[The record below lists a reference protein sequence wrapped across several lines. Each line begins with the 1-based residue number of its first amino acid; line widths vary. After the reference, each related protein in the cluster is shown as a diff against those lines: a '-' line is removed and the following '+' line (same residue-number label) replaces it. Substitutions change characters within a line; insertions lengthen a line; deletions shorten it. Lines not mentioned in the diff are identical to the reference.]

1 MTNLEINKA
10 TALENYKE
18 AKKAYLENRTNENW
32 ISFCNAK
39 RVCMLL
45 GVRI

>member
-1 MTNLEINKA
+1 MRTGRDE
-10 TALENYKE
+10 ALNNYKE

-32 ISFCNAK
+32 IKFCDAK
-39 RVCMLL
+39 KVCMLL

>member
-1 MTNLEINKA
+1 MYTNKE
-10 TALENYKE
+10 TALNNYKE

-32 ISFCNAK
+32 IAFCEAK
-39 RVCMLL
+39 TNCMRL

>member
-1 MTNLEINKA
+1 MYMSKEE
-10 TALENYKE
+10 ALNNYKE

-32 ISFCNAK
+32 ITFCSAK
-39 RVCMLL
+39 TNCMRL